1 MSNKPCIL
9 LASSPEAKIPLSNAL
24 ANTYDLLSCHTQ
36 TDAIH
41 ILNERSSDIA
51 LILCTLRF
59 NDSRMYDFL
68 QYVKTSDQ
76 ARSKPFVCL
85 TVTRSALGVQDKQF
99 INEALEK
106 LVKGF
111 GGTAFI
117 DYYGWCREY
126 GMAQGNQKL
135 LAYIETIL
143 FNNKQA

>member
-24 ANTYDLLSCHTQ
+24 ADTYTLLPCHTQ
-36 TDAIH
+36 TQAIS

-59 NDSRMYDFL
+59 DDSRMYDFL
-68 QYVKTSDQ
+68 QYVKSNEQ
-76 ARSKPFVCL
+76 ARAKPFVCL

-126 GMAQGNQKL
+126 GMEQGNQNL
-135 LAYIETIL
+135 LAYIEKVL
-143 FNNKQA
+143 SNKKQA

>member
-1 MSNKPCIL
+1 MSSKPCIL

-24 ANTYDLLSCHTQ
+24 ANTYDLLPCHTQ
-36 TDAIH
+36 TDAIS

-59 NDSRMYDFL
+59 DDSRMYDFL
-68 QYVKTSDQ
+68 QYVKSNDQ

-126 GMAQGNQKL
+126 GMEQGNQNL
-135 LAYIETIL
+135 LAYIEKVL
-143 FNNKQA
+143 SNNKQA

>member
-1 MSNKPCIL
+1 MPNKPCIL

-24 ANTYDLLSCHTQ
+24 ADTYDLLPCHTQ
-36 TDAIH
+36 TEAIS
-41 ILNERSSDIA
+41 ILNERSSDID

-59 NDSRMYDFL
+59 DDSRMYDFL
-68 QYVKTSDQ
+68 QYVKSNNQ
-76 ARSKPFVCL
+76 AQSIPFVCL
-85 TVTRSALGVQDKQF
+85 TVTRSALGVQDKQV

-126 GMAQGNQKL
+126 GREQGNQNLLAFISKL
-135 LAYIETIL
+135 LS
-143 FNNKQA
+143 NKN